1 MKARITGTGSYA
13 PAKVL
18 TNADLERMVATSDE
32 WITERTGIRERRIA
46 GIGEACSDLAV
57 QAGKRALAAAGLAP
71 TDLDMILVATCTGD
85 YPLPATACL
94 VQHQL
99 GATKAAACDLGAA
112 CCGFV
117 YALSVADAYVKT
129 GMRHVLVI
137 GSEVMSAIMDWTD
150 RNTCILFGDG
160 AGAAVVSAS
169 EGDHGILSTHLRS
182 DGNLCDLIVVPGGGS
197 RIPPSEKVIAE
208 RMQYVKMK
216 GNETFKVAVRTL
228 EDIARETLD
237 ANQLRVEDLDLYVP
251 HQANVRILKAVA
263 ERLGLP
269 TEKVMLNL
277 ERYGNTS
284 AASIPLCMDE
294 SYRDGRI
301 RQGDIVLMV
310 GFGGGLSWG
319 SCVMEWTSSG
329 SAGR

>member
-13 PAKVL
+13 PSRIM
-18 TNADLERMVATSDE
+18 TNAELEQMVATSDE
-32 WITERTGIRERRIA
+32 WIRERTGIRERHIA
-46 GIGEACSDLAV
+46 ASGEACSDLAV
-57 QAGKRALAAAGLAP
+57 QAGRRALAAAGIAAS
-71 TDLDMILVATCTGD
+71 DLDLVLVATCTGD

-99 GATKAAACDLGAA
+99 GATKAAACDLSAA

-117 YALSVADAYVKT
+117 YALSVADAYVRT

-137 GSEVMSAIMDWTD
+137 GAEVMSAITDWTD

-169 EGDHGILSTHLRS
+169 EGDRGILSTHLRS
-182 DGNLCDLIVVPGGGS
+182 DGSLCELIAVPGGGS
-197 RIPPSEKVIAE
+197 RTPPSEKVVAE
-208 RMQYVKMK
+208 RTNFIKMK

-228 EDIARETLD
+228 EDIARETLA
-237 ANQLRVEDLDLYVP
+237 ANNIQVENLDLYVP
-251 HQANVRILKAVA
+251 HQANVRILKAVM

-269 TEKVMLNL
+269 LEKVMLNL

-284 AASIPLCMDE
+284 AASIPIALDE
-294 SYRDGRI
+294 AVR
-301 RQGDIVLMV
+301 
-310 GFGGGLSWG
+310 
-319 SCVMEWTSSG
+319 
-329 SAGR
+329 AGRVQDGSLVMLGAFGAGLTWASALIRW